1 MTSDIRRSKKNAQ
14 KVFDFLLFCIFEIY
28 ATKYFLRNPLAAF
41 FESREEEE
49 EMIITWNR
57 SNVIYLMM
65 RVKNLRIA
73 VVLVLNKLFQIH
85 SKR

>member
-28 ATKYFLRNPLAAF
+28 TTKYFLRNPLAAF
-41 FESREEEE
+41 FESKEEEEE

-65 RVKNLRIA
+65 RVKI
-73 VVLVLNKLFQIH
+73 
-85 SKR
+85 